1 MFLDVVASLG
11 FSTYLFE
18 CYTVHFI
25 YIIFGSLF
33 WLPRVPVGSLFNEKL
48 GLGGGSVGGRGLKR
62 LGSLFH
68 PCTAF
73 TLKL

>member
-48 GLGGGSVGGRGLKR
+48 GLGGGRVGGGLKGWGPYFIPV
-62 LGSLFH
+62 LHS
-68 PCTAF
+68 P
-73 TLKL
+73 